1 MIKSRTG
8 GLQCPLGKAG
18 GQKFKVQSR
27 REREKAGSKNLRRR
41 AEGEEK
47 MGRFL
52 SSVRALRSFGVRK
65 SPSRSKPIE
74 NLRAANI
81 RFPIVRKKKK
91 DGGTARAEGKGRGK
105 FSNLFVEKFG

>member
-1 MIKSRTG
+1 
-8 GLQCPLGKAG
+8 
-18 GQKFKVQSR
+18 
-27 REREKAGSKNLRRR
+27 
-41 AEGEEK
+41 

-91 DGGTARAEGKGRGK
+91 DGAKRGREERGGGSFLIFLLK
-105 FSNLFVEKFG
+105 NLAKYDRIIQ